1 MLTNGFD
8 KIFVRELRRIKN
20 SKSLLFG
27 GIIGPLF
34 SFLLISLIF
43 IKGVPE
49 DIPVAVVDNDKSSL
63 SHKISSYIDATS
75 IAKVVES
82 DNLSDAKKLME
93 EGKAEAII
101 FLQEN
106 LERDVVRGDSPQLP
120 VFINNTNIVKGG
132 MLKKGIYQTLATVNA
147 GVKISVRTKKSFRA
161 DRIMSS
167 VRPIPLDVHLL
178 HNPHTSYMYFVG
190 IALLAVMLIAFTML
204 TNVYALGKE
213 IRTGSCVEL
222 LRFTKG
228 KVLPVIMGKL
238 LPYTLIFSIQAFV
251 LNLLMFRFLSV
262 PLNGSLGLIV
272 ISEIVLVMAYQA
284 MAVVLISITYN
295 MRLGLSLGAAYTMMA
310 LSFSGLTFPALGM
323 PAVAKVFSWFFPY
336 TYWLEMFI
344 SQSLKSVETYIA
356 LYNLFP
362 MLLFIG
368 LAILLAPRIK
378 HIITEER
385 YWYKK

>member
-1 MLTNGFD
+1 MLVSGFD

-49 DIPVAVVDNDKSSL
+49 DIPVALVDNDNSSL
-63 SHKISSYIDATS
+63 SRTINSYIDATS
-75 IAKVVES
+75 IAKVVEL
-82 DNLSDAKKLME
+82 DNLSDAQKLME

-132 MLKKGIYQTLATVNA
+132 MLKKGIYQTLATINA
-147 GVKISVRTKKSFRA
+147 GVKISVRTKKSFQA
-161 DRIMSS
+161 DKIMSS

-178 HNPHTSYMYFVG
+178 HNPYTSYMYFVG

-204 TNVYALGKE
+204 TNIYALGKE

-222 LRFTKG
+222 LRVTKG
-228 KVLPVIMGKL
+228 KVLPVILGKL
-238 LPYTLIFSIQAFV
+238 LPYTLIFILQAFI
-251 LNLLMFRFLSV
+251 LNLLMFEFLSV
-262 PLNGSLGLIV
+262 PLNGSFGLII
-272 ISEIVLVMAYQA
+272 ISEIALVIAYQA
-284 MAVVLISITYN
+284 MAVLLISITYN
-295 MRLGLSLGAAYTMMA
+295 MRLSLSLGAAYTMMA
-310 LSFSGLTFPALGM
+310 LSFSGLTFPAMGM
-323 PAVAKVFSWFFPY
+323 PSVAKVFSLFFPY

-362 MLLFIG
+362 MLLFVG
-368 LAILLAPRIK
+368 LAILFAPRIK
-378 HIITEER
+378 HIIKEEK